1 MNKFKAYIEE
11 VITEMRKVNW
21 PKRQELINNT
31 IITLVGTVILS
42 LFIFGADTVIGEIL
56 ALIYS

>member
-1 MNKFKAYIEE
+1 MNKIKTYLEE
-11 VITEMRKVNW
+11 VVTEMRKVNW
-21 PKRQELINNT
+21 PKRQELISNT

-42 LFIFGADTVIGEIL
+42 LFIFGADTIIGEIL